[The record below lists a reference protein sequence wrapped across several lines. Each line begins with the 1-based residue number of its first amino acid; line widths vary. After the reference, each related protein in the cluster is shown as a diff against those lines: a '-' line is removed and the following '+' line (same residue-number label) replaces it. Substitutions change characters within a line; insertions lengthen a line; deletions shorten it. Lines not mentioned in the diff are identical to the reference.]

1 MKILVADD
9 DRIARK
15 VLRAFL
21 EDASYQV
28 VLAEDGKQAV
38 ELLMAADAPPIVI
51 LDWVMPGMSGPEVCA
66 KLRVARLGFRP
77 YVLMLSAKNDKN
89 EVVAGLDAGAD
100 DFLSKPFNLAEL
112 LARLRVAQRMVEY
125 ELDLHKKIAELEALE
140 QRHHLLGELIAHNP
154 GGGHGEAGA
163 GAATETPPAPPA
175 EPAPPQPLLPPDQ
188 IASLASAALEQFGLG
203 DVHAIEPAAGYS
215 PPRETF
221 SAWVALI
228 ATDQKRWF
236 DLVLEAEPTVV
247 ASLLEK
253 TLNRSAAGSTSK
265 KAFLAEALTI
275 VSSALRSELRQRGC
289 ETLMPYLSRGVR
301 LDHVRQRLP
310 LPKDVCPIHL
320 DLAGHAVRLTVI
332 EQPAPYRQK
341 TSPQLRLDDVLAE
354 AYPPTRVHEVPLL
367 NRGAILNERYIEKIT
382 TFAEATSEQH
392 PIPVYSA
399 TPLAAFFNH
408 EDEN

>member
-66 KLRVARLGFRP
+66 KLRVARLRFRP

-140 QRHHLLGELIAHNP
+140 QRHHLLGELIAHTP
-154 GGGHGEAGA
+154 VGGGHAENN
-163 GAATETPPAPPA
+163 AAAEPPPPPPA
-175 EPAPPQPLLPPDQ
+175 EPVPPQPLLPADQ
-188 IASLASAALEQFGLG
+188 IASLASAALEQLGLG
-203 DVHAIEPAAGYS
+203 EVHAVEPAPGYT
-215 PPRETF
+215 PPRETY
-221 SAWVALI
+221 SAWVSLI

-236 DLVLEAEPTVV
+236 DLVLEAEPDVV

-275 VSSALRSELRQRGC
+275 VSSALRSELRQRAC
-289 ETLMPYLSRGVR
+289 ETLMPYLSRGMR

-310 LPKDVCPIHL
+310 LAEDTLQLHL
-320 DLAGHAVRLTVI
+320 DLAGHAVRLTVV
-332 EQPAPYRQK
+332 EQPAPFKLK
-341 TSPQLRLDDVLAE
+341 TSPQLRLNDVLAE
-354 AYPPTRVHEVPLL
+354 AYPPPRVHEVPLL
-367 NRGAILNERYIEKIT
+367 NRGAILNERYIEKISA
-382 TFAEATSEQH
+382 FAEATSEQH
-392 PIPVYSA
+392 PIPVFSA

-408 EDEN
+408 EDEY